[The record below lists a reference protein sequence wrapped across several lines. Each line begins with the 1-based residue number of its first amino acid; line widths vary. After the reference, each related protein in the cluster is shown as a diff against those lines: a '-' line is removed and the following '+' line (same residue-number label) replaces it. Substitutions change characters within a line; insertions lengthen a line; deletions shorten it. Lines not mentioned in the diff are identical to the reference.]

1 MVDPSNPL
9 HPTEKAKGPGT
20 SNFQD
25 PSKHLRTS
33 ASEVILPAIP
43 PADPW
48 HFFAPSLLTS
58 TTDQS
63 TIMVSTFQ
71 EFPDYPSQLNPPPGL
86 YESLPPSFSTP
97 IPDAST
103 SHNSPA
109 PDTADPWHFFA
120 PSLLTSTTDQPTI
133 MVSTFQEFPD
143 YPSQLSPPPGLYES
157 LPPSFSTFIPDGSTS
172 HNPPAPNT
180 ASVSTKGPVYKD
192 TVTTHKNRRASLARR
207 RADAKFTCS
216 FEGCG
221 ADFTRKHNL
230 ERKFK
235 NTLHCHADRHPLQ
248 AI

>member
-63 TIMVSTFQ
+63 
-71 EFPDYPSQLNPPPGL
+71 
-86 YESLPPSFSTP
+86 
-97 IPDAST
+97 
-103 SHNSPA
+103 
-109 PDTADPWHFFA
+109 
-120 PSLLTSTTDQPTI
+120 TI